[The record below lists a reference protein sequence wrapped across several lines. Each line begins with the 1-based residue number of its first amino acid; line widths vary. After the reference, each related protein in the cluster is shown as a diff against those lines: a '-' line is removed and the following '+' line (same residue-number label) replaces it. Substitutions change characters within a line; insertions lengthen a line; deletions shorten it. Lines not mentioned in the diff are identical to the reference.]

1 MASIDGLMRN
11 KASLEALE
19 KGADPRR
26 IAEDW
31 QDANNTFAE
40 KRKKYLLY

>member
-1 MASIDGLMRN
+1 MRN

-19 KGADPRR
+19 KGTDPRR

-31 QDANNTFAE
+31 QDMNNVFAE
-40 KRKKYLLY
+40 TRKKYLVY